1 MDRLRRDKDFKA
13 VLDRGQ
19 KLHGRLLTAHVLTA
33 QTDTKVG
40 FIAGRAVGGA
50 VLRNRARR
58 VMREAWRHSPGP
70 DRAHVV
76 LVARGGITRANMAD
90 VAADLQA
97 TLAKLGA
104 NAR

>member
-1 MDRLRRDKDFKA
+1 
-13 VLDRGQ
+13 
-19 KLHGRLLTAHVLTA
+19 
-33 QTDTKVG
+33 
-40 FIAGRAVGGA
+40 
-50 VLRNRARR
+50 